1 MTSLWNGDQI
11 DIAYVDRGF
20 GFLKAGRAGADR
32 TLVTQSLVA
41 PGTTLPGLSEDHL
54 TMIYRGTSYL
64 IGTTAA
70 KQGALA
76 SQADLADEAPVNE
89 ESRLLYLAA
98 LAYVAGTSGAFR
110 FKVVSGLPV
119 DTWDKH
125 KDALKQLLLG
135 IRQEIVRLQVGS
147 EEIRVSI
154 TVDDAMVMPQPLGTA
169 LDFLLD
175 DQGSLD
181 HSLQLPFQISNQRDW
196 NASLVATWRWCVL
209 DIGFNTLNT
218 YALDDM
224 EPIRRFSTS
233 PKLGMAYAYQLIGRA
248 AGGRSEIEVQELIRQ
263 GRIHGHETAFAELGR
278 QITRL
283 VRSWNSPHFSF
294 YLITGGGAVPLFDH
308 ILPGESGKILAKAP
322 QQANGRGYLKA
333 GRQRWGADGS
343 G

>member
-1 MTSLWNGDQI
+1 MLL
-11 DIAYVDRGF
+11 AYVDRGF
-20 GFLKAGRAGADR
+20 GFLKAGCLDGDR
-32 TLVTQSLVA
+32 TLVTQSLIL
-41 PGTTLPGLSEDHL
+41 PGNTLPGLADEQL
-54 TMIYRGTSYL
+54 TMVYRGTTYL
-64 IGTTAA
+64 IGSTAA
-70 KQGALA
+70 KQGGLA
-76 SQADLADEAPVNE
+76 SQADLADEAPLNE

-98 LAYVAGTSGAFR
+98 LAYLTGKTGTYRCRVVA
-110 FKVVSGLPV
+110 GLPV

-135 IRQEIVRLQVGS
+135 IREERVQLRAGQTEIVAY
-147 EEIRVSI
+147 I
-154 TVDDAMVMPQPLGTA
+154 TVEDAMVMPQPLGSA

-175 DQGSLD
+175 EQGSFDQTLR
-181 HSLQLPFQISNQRDW
+181 LPFQISGQQDW
-196 NASLVATWRWCVL
+196 AAGLVATWRWCVL

-248 AGGRSEIEVQELIRQ
+248 AGGRSEIEVQELVRQ
-263 GRIHGHETAFAELGR
+263 GRIQGHEAAFAELGR

-283 VRSWNSPHFSF
+283 IRSWNNPHFAF
-294 YLITGGGAVPLFDH
+294 YLITGGGAIPLFEH
-308 ILPGESGKILAKAP
+308 ILPGEPAKILAKAP

-333 GRQRWGADGS
+333 GLQRWGAVVS

>member
-1 MTSLWNGDQI
+1 MTSV
-11 DIAYVDRGF
+11 IAYVDRGF
-20 GFLKAGRAGADR
+20 GFLKAGRAGSPQ
-32 TLVTQSLVA
+32 TLVTQSLVM
-41 PGTTLPGLSEDHL
+41 PGTTLPGLSDDHL
-54 TMIYRGTSYL
+54 TMIYRGNTYL
-64 IGTTAA
+64 VGTTAA

-98 LAYVAGTSGAFR
+98 LAYVAGDSGSYR
-110 FKVVSGLPV
+110 FKVVAGLPV
-119 DTWDKH
+119 DTWERH
-125 KDALKQLLLG
+125 KDALRQMLLG
-135 IRQEIVRLQVGS
+135 IQQEVVRLQVGS
-147 EEIRVSI
+147 QEIRVSI
-154 TVDDAMVMPQPLGTA
+154 SVDDSMVVPQPLGSA

-175 DQGSLD
+175 ERGSLD
-181 HSLQLPFQISNQRDW
+181 HNLTLPFRISNQQEW
-196 NASLVATWRWCVL
+196 SAALVATWRWCVL

-248 AGGRSEIEVQELIRQ
+248 AGGRSEIEVQELLRQ
-263 GRIHGHETAFAELGR
+263 QRLTGHEGAFAELGR

-283 VRSWNSPHFSF
+283 VRSWNNPHFAF
-294 YLITGGGAVPLFDH
+294 YLITGGGAHLLYEHV
-308 ILPGESGKILAKAP
+308 LPGEPCKILAKAP

-333 GRQRWGADGS
+333 GLQRWGAAAS